1 MMPAN
6 QNPEKHS
13 LYAEGKVS
21 DATINNWVDNYCPLW
36 SRPFLRLSRVDRPIG
51 TWLLLIPCWWGLLIA
66 LLYSDGS
73 LLSFDTFWIAF
84 VCLAGSVLMRGAG
97 CTWNDITD
105 KDLDAQVARSRSRPL
120 ASGLVSLRASV
131 IWLIF
136 QLILSGML
144 LVTLSWFAIGV
155 GIFSLLLV
163 VIYPFAKRFTWW
175 PQIFLGLAFN
185 WGILLSWGA
194 YIGSLNL
201 IPIFLYVSGICWT
214 LFYDTIYAH
223 QDKQDDMMV
232 GIKSTALRLGEQTKS
247 WLYLFLFGV
256 IVFNLLSLWQVF
268 LKIDGVV
275 AFIICCLGT
284 FAMGLH
290 LFFQIRKLDIH
301 NPENCLILFRSNR
314 DTGIIFIVALCIAVL
329 IKSGSTF

>member
-1 MMPAN
+1 M
-6 QNPEKHS
+6 
-13 LYAEGKVS
+13 
-21 DATINNWVDNYCPLW
+21 
-36 SRPFLRLSRVDRPIG
+36 
-51 TWLLLIPCWWGLLIA
+51 
-66 LLYSDGS
+66 
-73 LLSFDTFWIAF
+73 
-84 VCLAGSVLMRGAG
+84 
-97 CTWNDITD
+97 
-105 KDLDAQVARSRSRPL
+105 
-120 ASGLVSLRASV
+120 
-131 IWLIF
+131 
-136 QLILSGML
+136 
-144 LVTLSWFAIGV
+144 
-155 GIFSLLLV
+155 
-163 VIYPFAKRFTWW
+163 
-175 PQIFLGLAFN
+175 
-185 WGILLSWGA
+185 
-194 YIGSLNL
+194 
-201 IPIFLYVSGICWT
+201 IPIFLYVYGICWT

-268 LKIDGVV
+268 LIIDGVV
-275 AFIICCLGT
+275 TFLICCLGT

>member
-1 MMPAN
+1 
-6 QNPEKHS
+6 
-13 LYAEGKVS
+13 
-21 DATINNWVDNYCPLW
+21 
-36 SRPFLRLSRVDRPIG
+36 VDRPIG

-131 IWLIF
+131 MWLIF

>member
-1 MMPAN
+1 MPAN

-13 LYAEGKVS
+13 LYAEGRVS
-21 DATINNWVDNYCPLW
+21 DAIINNWVDNYCPLW
-36 SRPFLRLSRVDRPIG
+36 SRPFLRLSRMDRPIG

-66 LLYSDGS
+66 ILYSNGS

-131 IWLIF
+131 MWLIF

-144 LVTLSWFAIGV
+144 LFTLSWFAIGV

-194 YIGSLNL
+194 YVDSLNL
-201 IPIFLYVSGICWT
+201 IPVFLYFSGICWT

-223 QDKQDDMMV
+223 QDKQDDVMV

-256 IVFNLLSLWQVF
+256 VIFNLLSLWQVF
-268 LKIDGVV
+268 LKIDGFL
-275 AFIICCLGT
+275 ACIICCLGT
-284 FAMGLH
+284 FAMGSH
-290 LFFQIRKLDIH
+290 LFFQIQKLDIH

-314 DTGIIFIVALCIAVL
+314 DTGIIFIIALCIAVL
-329 IKSGSTF
+329 IKSGSLF

>member
-1 MMPAN
+1 MPAN

-13 LYAEGKVS
+13 LYAEGRVS
-21 DATINNWVDNYCPLW
+21 DAAINNWVDNYCPLW

-66 LLYSDGS
+66 ILYSNGS

-84 VCLAGSVLMRGAG
+84 VCLVGSVLMRGAG

-131 IWLIF
+131 MWLIF

-144 LVTLSWFAIGV
+144 LFTLSWFAIGV

-194 YIGSLNL
+194 YVDSLNL
-201 IPIFLYVSGICWT
+201 IPVFLYFSGICWT

-223 QDKQDDMMV
+223 QDKQDDVMV

-256 IVFNLLSLWQVF
+256 VIFNLLSLWQVF
-268 LKIDGVV
+268 LKIDGFL
-275 AFIICCLGT
+275 ACIICCLGT
-284 FAMGLH
+284 FAMGSH
-290 LFFQIRKLDIH
+290 LFFQIQKLDIH

-314 DTGIIFIVALCIAVL
+314 DTGIIFIIALCIAVL
-329 IKSGSTF
+329 IKGGSLF

>member
-1 MMPAN
+1 MCIRDS
-6 QNPEKHS
+6 S

-84 VCLAGSVLMRGAG
+84 VCLVGSVLMRGAG

-131 IWLIF
+131 MWLIF

-194 YIGSLNL
+194 YVDSLNL
-201 IPIFLYVSGICWT
+201 IPVFLYFSGICWT

-247 WLYLFLFGV
+247 WLYLFLF
-256 IVFNLLSLWQVF
+256 LE
-268 LKIDGVV
+268 
-275 AFIICCLGT
+275 
-284 FAMGLH
+284 
-290 LFFQIRKLDIH
+290 LF
-301 NPENCLILFRSNR
+301 C
-314 DTGIIFIVALCIAVL
+314 
-329 IKSGSTF
+329 

>member
-13 LYAEGKVS
+13 LYDEGKVS

-131 IWLIF
+131 MWLIF
-136 QLILSGML
+136 QLLLSGML

-155 GIFSLLLV
+155 WIFSLLLV
-163 VIYPFAKRFTWW
+163 VIYPFAKRLTWC
-175 PQIFLGLAFN
+175 PQIVLGLAFN

-290 LFFQIRKLDIH
+290 LFFQIQKLDIH
-301 NPENCLILFRSNR
+301 NPANCLVLFRSNR

-329 IKSGSTF
+329 IKSGGTF